1 MKNSEMFFLNTL
13 LKKYIQSKDKVLL
26 IQRTYLL
33 RQSKNCF
40 KVQNSMKTN
49 KKGFYYINSKRNI
62 YTKSSIAKSSLGF
75 YSFYKRK
82 VGLSNLSSIIK

>member
-1 MKNSEMFFLNTL
+1 
-13 LKKYIQSKDKVLL
+13 
-26 IQRTYLL
+26 
-33 RQSKNCF
+33 
-40 KVQNSMKTN
+40 MKTN

>member
-1 MKNSEMFFLNTL
+1 
-13 LKKYIQSKDKVLL
+13 
-26 IQRTYLL
+26 
-33 RQSKNCF
+33 
-40 KVQNSMKTN
+40 MKTN

-62 YTKSSIAKSSLGF
+62 YTKSPIAKSSLGF